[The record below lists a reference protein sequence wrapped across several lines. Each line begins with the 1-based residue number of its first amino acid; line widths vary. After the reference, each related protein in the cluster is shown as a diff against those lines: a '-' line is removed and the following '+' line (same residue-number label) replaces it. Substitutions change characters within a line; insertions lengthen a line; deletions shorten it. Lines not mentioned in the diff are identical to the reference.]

1 MLEFDH
7 LHGCYLLHSNHP
19 RHKGMTYIGY
29 TGNNFNLTNHWVA
42 LNSFFGTLVKIKT
55 RKVDPTQR
63 IWQHNNGMKKGGAT
77 RTNKKGP
84 WDMTIFIHGFPSDI
98 AALRFEFAWQHPEIS
113 TRLKHLPRKKYNEE
127 RYPYRIRIL
136 R

>member
-1 MLEFDH
+1 M
-7 LHGCYLLHSNHP
+7 
-19 RHKGMTYIGY
+19 
-29 TGNNFNLTNHWVA
+29 
-42 LNSFFGTLVKIKT
+42 
-55 RKVDPTQR
+55 DPTQR
-63 IWQHNNGMKKGGAT
+63 IWKHNNGMKNGGAR

-98 AALRFEFAWQHPEIS
+98 AALRFEYAWQHPEIS
-113 TRLKHLPRKKYNEE
+113 TRLKHLPRKKNNEK

>member
-1 MLEFDH
+1 M
-7 LHGCYLLHSNHP
+7 
-19 RHKGMTYIGY
+19 
-29 TGNNFNLTNHWVA
+29 
-42 LNSFFGTLVKIKT
+42 
-55 RKVDPTQR
+55 DPTQR
-63 IWQHNNGMKKGGAT
+63 IWQHNNGKDHGGAK